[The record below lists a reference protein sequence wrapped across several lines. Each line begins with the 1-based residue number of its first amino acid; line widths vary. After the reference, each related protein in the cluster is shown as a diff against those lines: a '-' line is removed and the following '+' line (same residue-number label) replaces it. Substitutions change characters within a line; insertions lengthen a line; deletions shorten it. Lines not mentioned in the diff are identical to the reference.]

1 MKGVLG
7 DDCFRGGIANN
18 MKLRQERRLANVLRV
33 RSLISTERDFGS
45 YL

>member
-1 MKGVLG
+1 MCSATIVSAAGS
-7 DDCFRGGIANN
+7 RNN
-18 MKLRQERRLANVLRV
+18 MKLRPDRRLVNVLRV